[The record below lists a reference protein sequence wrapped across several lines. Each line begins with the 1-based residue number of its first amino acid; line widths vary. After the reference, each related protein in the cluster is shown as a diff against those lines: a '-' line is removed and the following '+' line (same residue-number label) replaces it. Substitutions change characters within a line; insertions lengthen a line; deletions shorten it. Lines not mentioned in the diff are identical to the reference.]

1 VEGGR
6 GGGGRGKGGGGEE
19 GGGGGV
25 GGTSKSEGKLF
36 QNRQDG
42 EFYRESL
49 KLEELLGLDKFHR

>member
-1 VEGGR
+1 ME
-6 GGGGRGKGGGGEE
+6 GGGGE
-19 GGGGGV
+19 GGGG

-49 KLEELLGLDKFHR
+49 KLEQLLGMDNLTRDNIYKWN